1 VLSVRKCGHPASF
14 RSRHFIMRLISE
26 RVGKL
31 NTRTTL
37 PDDKISITY
46 LGVMKKVAIFTKGM
60 FSHRSDEVV

>member
-1 VLSVRKCGHPASF
+1 
-14 RSRHFIMRLISE
+14 MRLISE